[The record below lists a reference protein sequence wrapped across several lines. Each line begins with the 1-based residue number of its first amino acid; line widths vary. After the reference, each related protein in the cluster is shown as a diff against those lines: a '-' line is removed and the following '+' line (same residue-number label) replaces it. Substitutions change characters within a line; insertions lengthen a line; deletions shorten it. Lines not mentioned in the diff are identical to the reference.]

1 MEAVVAAL
9 PSVAGGGQGGCL
21 GHQWIRVLMK
31 LRSGWAAGVG
41 GEIERGN
48 EAGVDEG
55 GIPICSNLFS
65 LGTG

>member
-41 GEIERGN
+41 GEIE
-48 EAGVDEG
+48 AGVDEG

-65 LGTG
+65 PGTG